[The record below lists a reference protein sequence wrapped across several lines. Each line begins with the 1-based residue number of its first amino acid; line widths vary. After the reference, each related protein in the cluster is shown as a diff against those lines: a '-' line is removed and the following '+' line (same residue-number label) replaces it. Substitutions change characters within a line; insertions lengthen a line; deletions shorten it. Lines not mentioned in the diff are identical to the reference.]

1 MDEELGE
8 KLKRKADLICI
19 LIFCPQVPDSTIE
32 GERKLLRQWCRKFLP
47 QSMDL
52 YDMVYEARFNRLI
65 QQFRAGLKSA
75 PTV

>member
-1 MDEELGE
+1 MDEDLAE

-19 LIFCPQVPDSTIE
+19 LIFCPQISDTTID

-52 YDMVYEARFNRLI
+52 YDRVYEASFTRLME
-65 QQFRAGLKSA
+65 QFRHGRA
-75 PTV
+75 